1 MAGIVN
7 ENIVF
12 PVLDLIHRELRKYSS
27 ISNSNV
33 SPLEGEPSVTL
44 YREHMQDPD
53 RVTGADL
60 LYESAWKVSI
70 WMKFGSED
78 EEDFPSGVGYSHP
91 DYDYYKYFRLT
102 QVTARTYDPSGE
114 SVFTYNIGLNYDD
127 EGRLTGTSVSRI

>member
-27 ISNSNV
+27 TSNSNS

-60 LYESAWKVSI
+60 FYESGGR
-70 WMKFGSED
+70 FR
-78 EEDFPSGVGYSHP
+78 SG
-91 DYDYYKYFRLT
+91 
-102 QVTARTYDPSGE
+102 
-114 SVFTYNIGLNYDD
+114 
-127 EGRLTGTSVSRI
+127 

>member
-33 SPLEGEPSVTL
+33 SPRSREPSVTL

-53 RVTGADL
+53 RVTG
-60 LYESAWKVSI
+60 
-70 WMKFGSED
+70 
-78 EEDFPSGVGYSHP
+78 
-91 DYDYYKYFRLT
+91 
-102 QVTARTYDPSGE
+102 
-114 SVFTYNIGLNYDD
+114 
-127 EGRLTGTSVSRI
+127 GRPLV

>member
-12 PVLDLIHRELRKYSS
+12 PVLDLIHRELRKFSS
-27 ISNSNV
+27 TNNSSL

-44 YREHMQDPD
+44 YREHTQDPD

-60 LYESAWKVSI
+60 FYESEWKVSI

-78 EEDFPSGVGYSHP
+78 EESFPSSVGYDHP
-91 DYDYYKYFRLT
+91 DYEYYKYYRLT
-102 QVTARTYDPSGE
+102 QVTARTFDAGGDEMS
-114 SVFTYNIGLNYDD
+114 SYNIVLNYDE
-127 EGRLTGTSVSRI
+127 EGRLTGTSVHRI